1 MGAAA
6 NVVALLVA
14 ALCVGGYVLA
24 GELAVLAVVGAGVG
38 ALAWR
43 VSAASRPRPG
53 GRARGLPG
61 ALFRVG
67 FRAGRPASGV
77 RIGHQRDAH
86 VVRDEGGQRER
97 VEDLVEAEPPR

>member
-61 ALFRVG
+61 ALFR
-67 FRAGRPASGV
+67 AGRPASGV